1 MADKETDD
9 ELIEAALEQAEEM
22 NQVKVTIANA
32 AMANLKHIFIVGT
45 TEEGGLYVGGSGSQE
60 DALTDLGHALVAIG
74 NGKL

>member
-1 MADKETDD
+1 MTTSDD
-9 ELIEAALEQAEEM
+9 SLIEEAVAQAEEK

-32 AMANLKHIFIVGT
+32 AMSNLKHIFIVGT

-60 DALTDLGHALVAIG
+60 DALADLGHALVAIA